1 LDIATLVGLV
11 GAIVM
16 IIGSMIYAGGVSP
29 FIDIPSLFIV
39 FGGTFFVVM
48 AMKPMPVFIGHFKA
62 MGKAFRPGN
71 FDTDALITQMVN
83 LSATARKEGMMA
95 LESMT
100 TGEAFLTK
108 GLQMLIDGVDEA
120 KLVKQLKY
128 EIKAMKARHAAYQ
141 GAIKAWVDIGPAMGM
156 VGTLIGLVL
165 MLGNMSDPK
174 SIGPAMA
181 VALLTTLYGAL
192 VANVIFGPILNKLE
206 GYSEDEVTYRE
217 LVIEGLRGIAKG
229 EAPRAIEDQ
238 LICAL
243 DTKAQQKRK
252 AA

>member
-1 LDIATLVGLV
+1 MDIATLVGIV

-16 IIGSMIYAGGVSP
+16 IIGSMIYAGGVAP
-29 FIDIPSLFIV
+29 FVDIPSVVIV

-48 AMKPMPVFIGHFKA
+48 LMKPMPVFLGHFKVMA
-62 MGKAFRPGN
+62 KAFSPSTY
-71 FDTDALITQMVN
+71 DTEALILRMVDMAN
-83 LSATARKEGMMA
+83 IARKDGIMA
-95 LESMT
+95 LEGKAE
-100 TGEAFLTK
+100 GEAFLEK
-108 GLQMLIDGVDEA
+108 GLQLLIDGVDEA
-120 KLVKQLKY
+120 RMVKQMKY
-128 EIKAMKARHAAYQ
+128 EIRAMKARHAAYQ

-192 VANVIFGPILNKLE
+192 IANVIFGPILNKLE
-206 GYSEDEVTYRE
+206 GYTEDEVVYRE
-217 LVIEGLRGIAKG
+217 LVIEGLRGMARG
-229 EAPRAIEDQ
+229 DSPRVIEDQ
-238 LICAL
+238 MVCAL
-243 DTKAQQKRK
+243 DMKTQAKRK